1 MRTLWP
7 KQEYEQFRDHNAEK
21 PFRKKRNKVSWR
33 IDGRGNSGMRAGG
46 KKNYF
51 SKLIFAVSCNSFKL
65 SLGTLEKEFET

>member
-21 PFRKKRNKVSWR
+21 PFRKKRNKVGWR

-46 KKNYF
+46 KKLF
-51 SKLIFAVSCNSFKL
+51 L
-65 SLGTLEKEFET
+65 